1 MYRKLSL
8 LFWVVFVAL
17 NVSAQASTN
26 TGKIA
31 PFVITLADGK
41 TFKAED
47 LKKQPT
53 VLIYFSPDCDHCKD
67 FTKSMLK
74 NYKGVADKQIVMA
87 TYYSIE
93 SIKKFITQFDLN
105 KYSNI
110 KVGTEGSSFIVRN
123 YYNVENF
130 PFVALYDKNGK
141 EIKLIPANA
150 TIKDILKAMK

>member
-1 MYRKLSL
+1 MI
-8 LFWVVFVAL
+8 VFVGL
-17 NVSAQASTN
+17 HVLAQSTTN

-41 TFKAED
+41 IFKAED

-74 NYKGVADKQIVMA
+74 NYKGIGDKQIVMV
-87 TYYSIE
+87 TYYSSE
-93 SIKKFITQFDLN
+93 NIKKFITQFDLN

-123 YYNVENF
+123 YYNVEHF

-141 EIKLIPANA
+141 EIKVIPSNA